1 MQFLSSFI
9 FLLIYS
15 VASAFVSPQSYA
27 TSTHSCFVRL
37 SAEPTSEQETK
48 SKSSAVESKGDID
61 QSKELYLSQP
71 QGGYT
76 LKQRLREEIDSPFR
90 KVRLLFFSFSVGSA
104 LTAFYFSALNTIK
117 AIAGG
122 YADAPPLDEALTNDA
137 INMSSAI
144 ICGFLAY
151 REYNLGQSNLKKLAR
166 GGALA
171 SLVVEPAIPGSRR
184 LEMKSYRRGSR
195 VLIAAGGR
203 DYISSLARSM
213 TSDQFK
219 DINIIP
225 EKLAEVDVI
234 VVPVLLENLPSDSKK
249 KNLKV
254 DVGDTRAFW
263 KNGVDAVPETDS
275 NFDINRANAVVSFPM
290 GSNAWNDYLESEI
303 ETAATQGYDVLKQGI
318 TLTIKKNGKVLRR
331 ATGLP
336 SFGEFIGT
344 MEVMDGSKFGMPGD
358 SERYGGP

>member
-1 MQFLSSFI
+1 MQLLSPFI
-9 FLLIYS
+9 FLSISS
-15 VASAFVSPQSYA
+15 VASAFVSQQSYA
-27 TSTHSCFVRL
+27 VTSTQGFARL
-37 SAEPTSEQETK
+37 SAEPTSERETK
-48 SKSSAVESKGDID
+48 KKSSTLESKVVID

-71 QGGYT
+71 QGGFT

-90 KVRLLFFSFSVGSA
+90 KVRLLFFSLSVGSA

-117 AIAGG
+117 AMVGG
-122 YADAPPLDEALTNDA
+122 YVDAPPLDEALTSDA
-137 INMSSAI
+137 INIVSAVV
-144 ICGFLAY
+144 CGVLAY
-151 REYNLGQSNLKKLAR
+151 REYKVGQSNLKKLAR
-166 GGALA
+166 GGKLA
-171 SLVVEPAIPGSRR
+171 SLVVEPAEPGSKR
-184 LEMKSYRRGSR
+184 LQMKSYRRVSR
-195 VLIAAGGR
+195 VLVAAGGR

-213 TSDQFK
+213 AADQLN

-225 EKLAEVDVI
+225 EKLAEVDVV
-234 VVPVLLENLPSDSKK
+234 VVPVLLENLSPGSRK
-249 KNLKV
+249 KNPKY

-263 KNGVDAVPETDS
+263 KNGVESVPETDS
-275 NFDINRANAVVSFPM
+275 NFDISRADAVVSFPI
-290 GSNAWNDYLESEI
+290 GSNEWNDYLESEI
-303 ETAATQGYDVLKQGI
+303 ETAATQGYDVLKKGI

>member
-9 FLLIYS
+9 FLLMSS

-27 TSTHSCFVRL
+27 TSTHSCFVHL
-37 SAEPTSEQETK
+37 SAKPTSDQETK
-48 SKSSAVESKGDID
+48 PKSSDSKAVID

-117 AIAGG
+117 AMAGG

-137 INMSSAI
+137 INIGSAI

-151 REYNLGQSNLKKLAR
+151 REYKVGQSNLKKLAR
-166 GGALA
+166 GGKLA
-171 SLVVEPAIPGSRR
+171 SLVVEPAKPGSKR
-184 LEMKSYRRGSR
+184 LEMKSYRRVSR
-195 VLIAAGGR
+195 VLVAAGGR

-213 TSDQFK
+213 TSDQMK
-219 DINIIP
+219 DVNTIP
-225 EKLAEVDVI
+225 EKLAEVDVV
-234 VVPVLLENLPSDSKK
+234 VVPVLLENLSSGSKK
-249 KNLKV
+249 KNPKV
-254 DVGDTRAFW
+254 NVGDTRAFW
-263 KNGVDAVPETDS
+263 KNGVEAVPETDS
-275 NFDINRANAVVSFPM
+275 NFDISRADAVVSFPM
-290 GSNAWNDYLESEI
+290 GSNAWNEYLESEI

-318 TLTIKKNGKVLRR
+318 TLTIKKNVSIL
-331 ATGLP
+331 
-336 SFGEFIGT
+336 SFASY
-344 MEVMDGSKFGMPGD
+344 DN
-358 SERYGGP
+358 